1 MFLICNS
8 SFALGNWTHRASVSR
23 LPRFQWG
30 PHPWGLATA
39 HHLVSELVRLSFP
52 PAPPPLDFALSEP
65 LPWGLQGWL
74 QLVSDIATRNC
85 LQRRKVRR
93 RAATWMLRGREAQ
106 GGWRQVKTKKRDQD
120 RRVVQETR
128 RRNVWKTQNCSFWRS
143 SLADGNNDLQRGKM
157 HNRASGGAVEALE
170 SGDNKQNR
178 W

>member
-1 MFLICNS
+1 MRMILGASHCLAG
-8 SFALGNWTHRASVSR
+8 ALHFGFGAGGSAS
-23 LPRFQWG
+23 LQ
-30 PHPWGLATA
+30 
-39 HHLVSELVRLSFP
+39 
-52 PAPPPLDFALSEP
+52 PPPPDITLPEP
-65 LPWGLQGWL
+65 LPGGLQGWL
-74 QLVSDIATRNC
+74 QLVSDIETCNC

-106 GGWRQVKTKKRDQD
+106 GGWRQVKKKKRDQD
-120 RRVVQETR
+120 TRVVQETR
-128 RRNVWKTQNCSFWRS
+128 RRNVWKMQNCSFWRS